1 MAALLFIGL
10 VAVALGYPVRP
21 DEVEHV
27 HAAWLVAVGQVPY
40 RDFFQH
46 HHPLLWLTMAPL
58 VRVLPQSSAA
68 VIVLRLGYVGV
79 ALVTV
84 CLAWRL
90 AWLSTYSSRVAWIAV
105 ILLGSSGT
113 FLISVMQIR
122 PDPAMTMFVVWSAVL
137 LMRGVVHRRPGE
149 QVLAGIAASVA
160 VLFLQKAV
168 LLFLALFV
176 LGLAAHW
183 TRVWRWDN
191 ATVVRFVAGA
201 LIPCGVGAAWLI
213 GVGADRDY
221 VVTNWVFNVS
231 ATLDTVREPNRVAG
245 LSLIFWALGL
255 WGAVAVLGHR
265 QQQPRVWAVGVLA
278 LSLVG
283 ALVLA
288 RAFRAHYLLQAAPF
302 LAVAAAWKIEGLL
315 DRHRASPALCGAV
328 VALLVL
334 PVPVHVVTK
343 RSATD
348 EDASRRAL
356 IDYVLARAGPDEAV
370 YDPSCQFNL
379 FRRDLD
385 YVGGSA
391 MVLASRMEKYARA
404 TGTSP
409 SAYDPCELIRDGRP
423 RFVHDPDTV
432 FDRCG
437 LSRSYVATPFARL
450 FERSP

>member
-58 VRVLPQSSAA
+58 VPVLPQSSAA
-68 VIVLRLGYVGV
+68 VILLRFGHVGV

-84 CLAWRL
+84 WLAWRL

-113 FLISVMQIR
+113 FVISVMQIR
-122 PDPAMTMFVVWSAVL
+122 PDPGMTMFVLWSAVL
-137 LMRGVVHRRPGE
+137 LMSGVAHRRPGE
-149 QVLAGIAASVA
+149 QVLAGIAAGVA

-183 TRVWRWDN
+183 TRVWRWDH

-213 GVGADRDY
+213 GVGAARDY
-221 VVTNWVFNVS
+221 VVTNGVFNVS
-231 ATLDTVREPNRVAG
+231 ATLETVREPNRVAG

-265 QQQPRVWAVGVLA
+265 QQPRLWAVGVLA

-283 ALVLA
+283 GLVLA

-302 LAVAAAWKIEGLL
+302 LAVVAAWKIEGLL
-315 DRHRASPALCGAV
+315 DRFRAGPVLCGAC

-334 PVPVHVVTK
+334 PVPVHVVDK
-343 RSATD
+343 RSAGD
-348 EDASRRAL
+348 DDASRRVL
-356 IDYVLARAGPDEAV
+356 IDYVLARTGPAEAV

-404 TGTSP
+404 TGTSL
-409 SAYDPCELIRDGRP
+409 SAYDPCELIRDSRP

-437 LSRSYVATPFARL
+437 LSRSYVATPFTRL
-450 FERSP
+450 YERTP